1 MQIKK
6 TVIRSLAACTAVFF
20 LLTAALA
27 LLALATPS
35 PAWAV
40 TQTEIQKLLA
50 SDGAQWDGFG
60 NSVAVDGDTAVI
72 GASGDD
78 DNGEASG
85 SAYVFSRS
93 AGGVWSEQQKLTASD
108 AAEEDHFGHSVAVDG
123 DTAVIGALGDDDDGE
138 ASGSAYV
145 FTRSAGGVWSE
156 QQKLTATDAAVDDNF
171 GFSVAVDEDT
181 AVIGAYAD
189 DEGSGAAYVF
199 SRSAGGVWS
208 EQQKLTASDGGDG
221 ESEQFGWS
229 VAVDGGIAVIG
240 AAWDY
245 DDNDNGYF
253 FGSAY
258 VFSRSAGGVW
268 SEQQKLTASDGAEE
282 DHFGWSVAVNGDTA
296 VIGAWGDDDDGSRS
310 GSAYVFSHNTV
321 GVWSEQQ
328 KLTASDAA
336 AVDLFGWS
344 VAVDGDT
351 AVIGAWGDSTAYVFS
366 HRSDDVWTE
375 QQKLTASDGEDSDF
389 FGGSV
394 AMDADTA
401 VIGARADYDNGLDSG
416 SAYVFALKRKV
427 DIDIKP
433 YNRRNPIYPYSRGGI
448 WVAILSDR
456 EFDPLQVKIRS
467 VRFGRDK
474 AKAIRHRVRDINRDG
489 VADLMLR
496 FKIRKAGIRCGDTKA
511 RLKAKTYFGE
521 RVVGSDSIKT
531 VGCKCGK
538 CHGKKHCEQHYGK

>member
-1 MQIKK
+1 MKARK
-6 TVIRSLAACTAVFF
+6 RVTKSLVDCTAAVCV
-20 LLTAALA
+20 LTAAFA
-27 LLALATPS
+27 LLPLVSTS

-40 TQTEIQKLLA
+40 TQNEIQKLLA
-50 SDGAQWDGFG
+50 SDGTQWDGFG
-60 NSVAVDGDTAVI
+60 NSVAVNGDTAVI

-85 SAYVFSRS
+85 SAYVFTRS
-93 AGGVWSEQQKLTASD
+93 AGGVWIEQQKLTASD
-108 AAEEDHFGHSVAVDG
+108 GAEEDHFGHSVAVNG

-145 FTRSAGGVWSE
+145 FSRSAGGVWIE
-156 QQKLTATDAAVDDNF
+156 QQKLTASDAAVDDNF
-171 GFSVAVDEDT
+171 GFSVAVDGDT

-229 VAVDGGIAVIG
+229 VAVDGDTAVIG

-245 DDNDNGYF
+245 GDNDNGYF

-351 AVIGAWGDSTAYVFS
+351 AVIGAWGDNTAYVFS
-366 HRSDDVWTE
+366 DSSDDVWTE

-394 AMDADTA
+394 AMDGDTA

-416 SAYVFALKRKV
+416 SAYVFALATDV
-427 DIDIKP
+427 HIDIKP
-433 YNRRNPIYPYSRGGI
+433 GNRRNVINPRSSGGV
-448 WVAILSDR
+448 WVVILSDR
-456 EFDPLQVKIRS
+456 EFDPLQVNIRT
-467 VRFGRDK
+467 VRFGPDK

-496 FKIRKAGIRCGDTKA
+496 FKIRKTGIHCGDTKA

-538 CHGKKHCEQHYGK
+538 CRGKKHCEPHYGK